1 MSNDS
6 ENAPSPASKAFADR
20 LAKYAYVA
28 TSSSPSPRMSPL
40 RRSTRSQ
47 TSISSA
53 TGSPPP
59 SASQDRIYDRGSPL
73 KKIASSSSSSISLST
88 TKKRS
93 AKSISK
99 EDEEFK
105 VIGVD
110 EEMDDE
116 DYKEGGLNSASLR
129 RGRKSHM
136 KKVVKKPRGY
146 AAPEMYEHLRPLND
160 LLVKGQVRLT
170 SRLMSPAEDYKVVDE
185 YNYGLTNLVGRPT
198 SEQSE
203 LSTLEMKLNT
213 INLLQKFI
221 KYQPSVVCF
230 VGKKIWDVFESVVG
244 KTAEF
249 DKSVRQN
256 VKLEGEGGN
265 GKERGDEDEG
275 RSVLLLAPT
284 PERGKVKIESSEL
297 GDQPP
302 LLPISASPSKTPHLS
317 PAQTASPSP
326 IKARAR
332 KGAIKPPKTTFSF
345 SQPRALRISHPPE
358 NGGEVKYTY
367 FFVVPSTSGLERTPF
382 SEQVS
387 NFAALKAL
395 VDELKEGKSLEGDF
409 LNISVKGVEG
419 TVEDMRRAAIL
430 KGSL

>member
-1 MSNDS
+1 MDFSPGKMSSTLGHHFAHPTNKFW
-6 ENAPSPASKAFADR
+6 KA
-20 LAKYAYVA
+20 LYQ
-28 TSSSPSPRMSPL
+28 S
-40 RRSTRSQ
+40 
-47 TSISSA
+47 
-53 TGSPPP
+53 G
-59 SASQDRIYDRGSPL
+59 
-73 KKIASSSSSSISLST
+73 
-88 TKKRS
+88 
-93 AKSISK
+93 
-99 EDEEFK
+99 
-105 VIGVD
+105 
-110 EEMDDE
+110 
-116 DYKEGGLNSASLR
+116 
-129 RGRKSHM
+129 
-136 KKVVKKPRGY
+136 
-146 AAPEMYEHLRPLND
+146 
-160 LLVKGQVRLT
+160 LT
-170 SRLMSPAEDYKVVDE
+170 SRLMSPTEDYKVVDE

-256 VKLEGEGGN
+256 VKLEHEGGN
-265 GKERGDEDEG
+265 GEERGDEDKG
-275 RSVLLLAPT
+275 RSVVLLAPT
-284 PERGKVKIESSEL
+284 PEKGKVKIESSEL

-302 LLPISASPSKTPHLS
+302 LLPISDSPSITPHLA

-326 IKARAR
+326 VKARAR
-332 KGAIKPPKTTFSF
+332 KGATKPPKTPFSF
-345 SQPRALRISHPPE
+345 SQPRALRISHPPEE